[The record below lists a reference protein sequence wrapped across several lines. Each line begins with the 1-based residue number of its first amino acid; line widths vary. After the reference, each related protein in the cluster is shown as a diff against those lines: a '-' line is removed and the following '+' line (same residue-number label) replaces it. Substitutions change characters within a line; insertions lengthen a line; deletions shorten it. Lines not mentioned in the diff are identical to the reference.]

1 MKNIMLSGPD
11 GAGKSTIISST
22 KKKLEETQID
32 TNIVW
37 LRFHHYFAKLVNI
50 FGRITGKSYREKHTW
65 GEVGYHDY
73 KGAIG
78 IFYIVAVYLDH
89 LIFKVLIKNKKIKQ
103 NRFYLIDRYILDIVA
118 DLIVDT
124 RNEKFVFFMF
134 DKLVQKELL
143 NYEAFVLECDYD
155 VVVSR
160 REDIKDDKSYQRKID
175 AYKLI
180 SDRYNVKRLN
190 TGENS
195 IDEIVQQILNS

>member
-11 GAGKSTIISST
+11 GTGKSTIISAT
-22 KKKLEETQID
+22 QKKLEEIQIHID
-32 TNIVW
+32 IVW

-50 FGRITGKSYREKHTW
+50 IGRITGKSYREKYSW

-73 KGAIG
+73 KGVVG
-78 IFYIVAVYLDH
+78 IFYILAIYLDH
-89 LIFKVLIKNKKIKQ
+89 LIFKVFIKNKKIKQ
-103 NRFYLIDRYILDIVA
+103 SRFYLIDRYILDIVA

-134 DKLVQKELL
+134 DKLVRNELL
-143 NYEAFVLECDYD
+143 NNKAFILECDYD
-155 VVVSR
+155 VVISR
-160 REDIKDDKSYQRKID
+160 REDIKDDKSYQKKIN

-180 SDRYNVKRLN
+180 SYRYDVKRLN
-190 TGENS
+190 TGENN